1 MPELNL
7 DKILASLDLRIS
19 EVTLP
24 DEYDQISKDYLGKD
38 SLLAEERKKLPTLS
52 NEDKKTYGK
61 KLTEL
66 SKEIESKIESSQKQF
81 ILDTFQ
87 KKEKEEF
94 TDITIDWNRN
104 EGSYKHILSSVM
116 DEVVNIFSSI
126 GYEVA
131 YGPEAE
137 TSWHNFDALNTPD
150 WHPARY
156 ESDTI
161 YLNSDLETLLRTQ
174 TSTVQI
180 RHMEQNDP
188 PVYIVAP
195 GRVFR
200 SDQLD
205 ATHSPVFHQLEGLA
219 IDKNLSFTDLK
230 GTLEYFTK
238 EFFGENIETKFIPHF
253 FPFTEPSAEVLVK
266 WNDGSW
272 LEILGCGMV
281 DPNVLENV
289 GYSKEYKGFAWG
301 VGIERLAMLRY
312 KIDHIKNFYE
322 NDIRFLEQFWWNYWD
337 RGYKTG

>member
-66 SKEIESKIESSQKQF
+66 SKVIESKIESSQKQF

-322 NDIRFLEQFWWNYWD
+322 NDIRFLEQF
-337 RGYKTG
+337 

>member
-19 EVTLP
+19 DVTLP

-87 KKEKEEF
+87 EKEKEEF
-94 TDITIDWNRN
+94 IDITIDWNRN

-322 NDIRFLEQFWWNYWD
+322 NDIRFLEQF
-337 RGYKTG
+337 

>member
-24 DEYDQISKDYLGKD
+24 DEYDQISKDYLGKE

-322 NDIRFLEQFWWNYWD
+322 NDIRFLEQF
-337 RGYKTG
+337 

>member
-19 EVTLP
+19 EVTIP
-24 DEYDQISKDYLGKD
+24 DEFDQISKDYLGKD

-66 SKEIESKIESSQKQF
+66 SKKIESKIESSKKQF

-87 KKEKEEF
+87 KKEKDEF
-94 TDITIDWNRN
+94 TDITIDWNRT

-188 PVYIVAP
+188 PAYIVAP

-322 NDIRFLEQFWWNYWD
+322 NDIRFLEQF
-337 RGYKTG
+337 

>member
-1 MPELNL
+1 MPELNF
-7 DKILASLDLRIS
+7 DKVFASLDLRIGEIS
-19 EVTLP
+19 NIDQF
-24 DEYDQISKDYLGKD
+24 DEISKEFLGKS
-38 SLLAEERKKLPTLS
+38 SLISEERKKLSSLS
-52 NEDKKTYGK
+52 NEDKKNYGM
-61 KLTEL
+61 KLTEATEFITNTINEQRKL
-66 SKEIESKIESSQKQF
+66 FLNSQFTVQEETEIA
-81 ILDTFQ
+81 
-87 KKEKEEF
+87 
-94 TDITIDWNRN
+94 DISIDWKPLR
-104 EGSYKHILSSVM
+104 GSYKHVLSTVM
-116 DEVVNIFSSI
+116 EEVVSIFSSI

-156 ESDTI
+156 ESDTL
-161 YLNSDLETLLRTQ
+161 YLDKNLETLLRTQ

-180 RHMEQNDP
+180 RHMEENDP

-219 IDKNLSFTDLK
+219 IDKNLTFTDLK
-230 GTLEYFTK
+230 GTLEFFVK
-238 EFFGENIETKFIPHF
+238 EFFGSDIETKFIPHF

-266 WNDGSW
+266 WQNGEW

-281 DPNVLENV
+281 DPNVLSNV
-289 GYSKEYKGFAWG
+289 SYPDTYKGFAWG

-312 KIDHIKNFYE
+312 NIDHIKNFYE
-322 NDIRFLEQFWWNYWD
+322 NDIRFLEQF
-337 RGYKTG
+337 

>member
-1 MPELNL
+1 MPELNV
-7 DKILASLDLRIS
+7 DKVYASLDLRIKDIS
-19 EVTLP
+19 NI
-24 DEYDQISKDYLGKD
+24 DEFDDLTKEFLGKN
-38 SLLAEERKKLPTLS
+38 SLISEERKKLSTLS
-52 NEDKKTYGK
+52 NEDKKSYGI
-61 KLTEL
+61 KLTKASEFIT
-66 SKEIESKIESSQKQF
+66 SEIKKQREFFLNSQFSDREDNEKI
-81 ILDTFQ
+81 
-87 KKEKEEF
+87 
-94 TDITIDWNRN
+94 DISIDWKPSR
-104 EGSYKHILSSVM
+104 GTYKHVLSSVM
-116 DEVVNIFSSI
+116 DEVVSIFSSI

-156 ESDTI
+156 ESDTL
-161 YLNSDLETLLRTQ
+161 YLDKDLETLLRTQ

-180 RHMEQNDP
+180 RHMEENDP

-219 IDKNLSFTDLK
+219 IDKNLTFTDLK
-230 GTLEYFTK
+230 GTLEFFVK
-238 EFFGENIETKFIPHF
+238 EFFGSDIESKFIPHF

-266 WNDGSW
+266 WQNGEW

-281 DPNVLENV
+281 DPNVLSNV
-289 GYSKEYKGFAWG
+289 NYPDNYKGFAWG

-312 KIDHIKNFYE
+312 KIDHIKNFYD
-322 NDIRFLEQFWWNYWD
+322 NDIRFLEQF
-337 RGYKTG
+337 

>member
-61 KLTEL
+61 KLTDL
-66 SKEIESKIESSQKQF
+66 SKEIESKIESSKKQF

-322 NDIRFLEQFWWNYWD
+322 NDIRFLEQF
-337 RGYKTG
+337 

>member
-38 SLLAEERKKLPTLS
+38 SLIAEERKKLPTLS

-66 SKEIESKIESSQKQF
+66 SKKIESKIASSKKQF
-81 ILDTFQ
+81 ILDTFH
-87 KKEKEEF
+87 KKEKDEF

-161 YLNSDLETLLRTQ
+161 YLNSNLETLLRTQ

-272 LEILGCGMV
+272 LEIDGWGMV

-289 GYSKEYKGFAWG
+289 GYSKESKGFVWG
-301 VGIERLAMLRY
+301 GGIERLAMLR
-312 KIDHIKNFYE
+312 
-322 NDIRFLEQFWWNYWD
+322 
-337 RGYKTG
+337 

>member
-24 DEYDQISKDYLGKD
+24 DEYYQISKDYLGKD

-61 KLTEL
+61 KLTDL
-66 SKEIESKIESSQKQF
+66 SKEIESKIESSKKQF

-322 NDIRFLEQFWWNYWD
+322 NDIRFLEQF
-337 RGYKTG
+337 

>member
-66 SKEIESKIESSQKQF
+66 SKEIESKIESSKKQF

-87 KKEKEEF
+87 TKEKDEF

-322 NDIRFLEQFWWNYWD
+322 NDIRFLEQF
-337 RGYKTG
+337 

>member
-66 SKEIESKIESSQKQF
+66 SKKIESKIASSKKQF
-81 ILDTFQ
+81 ILDTFK
-87 KKEKEEF
+87 KKEKDEF

-161 YLNSDLETLLRTQ
+161 YLNSDLEILLRTQ

-322 NDIRFLEQFWWNYWD
+322 NDIRFLEQF
-337 RGYKTG
+337 

>member
-24 DEYDQISKDYLGKD
+24 DEFDQISKEYLGKD
-38 SLLAEERKKLPTLS
+38 SLLAEERKKLPNLS

-61 KLTEL
+61 RLTEL
-66 SKEIESKIESSQKQF
+66 SKKIESKIESSKKQF

-87 KKEKEEF
+87 KKEKDEF

-289 GYSKEYKGFAWG
+289 GYSNEYKGFAWG

-322 NDIRFLEQFWWNYWD
+322 NDIRFLEQF
-337 RGYKTG
+337 

>member
-1 MPELNL
+1 MPELNF
-7 DKILASLDLRIS
+7 DKVFASLDLRIGEIS
-19 EVTLP
+19 NIDQF
-24 DEYDQISKDYLGKD
+24 DEISKEFLGKS
-38 SLLAEERKKLPTLS
+38 SLISEERKKLSSLS
-52 NEDKKTYGK
+52 NEDKKNYGM
-61 KLTEL
+61 KLTEAT
-66 SKEIESKIESSQKQF
+66 EFITTKINEQRQLFLNSQFTVQ
-81 ILDTFQ
+81 
-87 KKEKEEF
+87 EEGEDA
-94 TDITIDWNRN
+94 DISIDWKPLR
-104 EGSYKHILSSVM
+104 GSYKHVLSTIM
-116 DEVVNIFSSI
+116 EEVVSIFSSI

-156 ESDTI
+156 ESDTL
-161 YLNSDLETLLRTQ
+161 YLDKNLKTLLRTQ

-180 RHMEQNDP
+180 RHMEENDP

-219 IDKNLSFTDLK
+219 IDKNLTFTDLK
-230 GTLEYFTK
+230 GTLEYFVR
-238 EFFGENIETKFIPHF
+238 EFFGSDIETKFIPHF

-266 WNDGSW
+266 WQNGEW

-281 DPNVLENV
+281 DPNVLSNV
-289 GYSKEYKGFAWG
+289 NYADTYKGFAWG

-312 KIDHIKNFYE
+312 NIDHIKNFYE
-322 NDIRFLEQFWWNYWD
+322 NDIRFLEQF
-337 RGYKTG
+337 

>member
-66 SKEIESKIESSQKQF
+66 SKEIESKIESSKKQF

-87 KKEKEEF
+87 KKEKDEF

-322 NDIRFLEQFWWNYWD
+322 NDIRFLEQF
-337 RGYKTG
+337 

>member
-66 SKEIESKIESSQKQF
+66 SKKIESKIESSKKQF

-87 KKEKEEF
+87 KKEKDEF

-161 YLNSDLETLLRTQ
+161 YLNSNLETLLRTQ

-322 NDIRFLEQFWWNYWD
+322 NDIRFLEQF
-337 RGYKTG
+337 